1 MAAENRAEKAATI
14 ERIYELL
21 GNHKQIILANFTNV
35 GSSQIH
41 QIRKTLRAYGAH
53 FVINKNTLTKKIIK
67 MRTEGIQEDEFKHLE
82 QDFGGLVPEL
92 KALTPLLKDKIAL
105 IFTDAPV
112 YELKAKLEAN
122 KVPTE
127 ARVGVVAPIDYSVPA
142 GPTGLDP
149 SQINFFHALNIST
162 KINKGQI

>member
-1 MAAENRAEKAATI
+1 
-14 ERIYELL
+14 
-21 GNHKQIILANFTNV
+21 
-35 GSSQIH
+35 
-41 QIRKTLRAYGAH
+41 
-53 FVINKNTLTKKIIK
+53 
-67 MRTEGIQEDEFKHLE
+67 MRTEGIEEDEFKYLE
-82 QDFGGLVPEL
+82 QQYGGLIPEL

-112 YELKAKLEAN
+112 YELKTKLEAN

-127 ARVGVVAPIDYSVPA
+127 ARVGSQAPIDFSVPA